1 MVAVKNQNVPKP
13 VCADAEA
20 FMSSLNYARMPVY
33 ISLTDPPEIFILIA
47 WFPKCSSVDG
57 KWCVNVAFPV
67 FKFVSPNEYEHNMI
81 ELGI

>member
-1 MVAVKNQNVPKP
+1 MTVHLVLMVAVKNQNVPKP

-47 WFPKCSSVDG
+47 
-57 KWCVNVAFPV
+57 
-67 FKFVSPNEYEHNMI
+67 
-81 ELGI
+81 